1 MLHMERRRGVGRG
14 GSRGVKRI
22 SDKVNE
28 AKHKDLVYLANGH
41 IELLVLLWQ

>member
-1 MLHMERRRGVGRG
+1 M
-14 GSRGVKRI
+14 KRI
-22 SDKVNE
+22 SDKVNG